1 MNVTTITADAT
12 ARSENIKAQENIDE
26 ACLTQPPSNLSSPT
40 VIGAVAELT
49 SAELTPL
56 DMSSII
62 LGPRSHNVTTVEVSK
77 VSTNVNM
84 EKTLTDTSYP
94 VYVKTL
100 IEAEDVLHRFE
111 GNTKNRYSVW
121 RCPKDFGNSRKQ
133 CMLGIYHYTCLICL
147 ICCAKT
153 RNGINSQKHASC
165 TSLNISYITSCNRRN
180 HHDNISRT
188 LHCCKLIVRTC
199 YLQACCMLFQQAV
212 TSLQMTSCKILI
224 STLKIQQQS
233 CNDRMKQTFFA
244 VSTTC

>member
-1 MNVTTITADAT
+1 MMDVITTIITDAT

-56 DMSSII
+56 DMSSMI
-62 LGPRSHNVTTVEVSK
+62 LGPRSHNAATVVST

-84 EKTLTDTSYP
+84 DKTLTDTSYP

-100 IEAEDVLHRFE
+100 TEAENVLHRFE

-133 CMLGIYHYTCLICL
+133 CMLGIYLPH
-147 ICCAKT
+147 T
-153 RNGINSQKHASC
+153 RVKMHKLLQV
-165 TSLNISYITSCNRRN
+165 
-180 HHDNISRT
+180 
-188 LHCCKLIVRTC
+188 CKQV
-199 YLQACCMLFQQAV
+199 V
-212 TSLQMTSCKILI
+212 TSLFTSCQQVVF
-224 STLKIQQQS
+224 TLLVPS
-233 CNDRMKQTFFA
+233 L
-244 VSTTC
+244 S